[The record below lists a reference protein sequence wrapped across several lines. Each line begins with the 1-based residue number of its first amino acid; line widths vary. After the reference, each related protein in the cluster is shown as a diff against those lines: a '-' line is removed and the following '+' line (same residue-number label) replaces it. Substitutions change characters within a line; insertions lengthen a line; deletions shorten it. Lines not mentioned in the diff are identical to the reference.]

1 MPQPRHVAECGTPSS
16 AKVTVIVAFKDTGIA
31 RAADGTEYV
40 LVPIPKPAYRKLRPD
55 AATAPPSSFLAKYTQ
70 SGDGCSIGRLYRH
83 YVAWARERQMRAA
96 HRGTFARA
104 CVRTYGASA
113 SIGGRSYVVCRLL
126 GEDELPEG
134 EVYPEPALTEDIG
147 HLLGRSGLW
156 STTDAAREIGV
167 EPKAF
172 LAAARSIGLA
182 AVASVGVGGERFQRE
197 YLWAPTQIAL
207 VRQVGQAAV
216 VGPAGHDAVE
226 RS

>member
-1 MPQPRHVAECGTPSS
+1 MIVTFTP
-16 AKVTVIVAFKDTGIA
+16 TGIV
-31 RAADGTEYV
+31 RAVDGTEYV
-40 LVPIPKPAYRKLRPD
+40 LVPIPRPAYELPGPGT
-55 AATAPPSSFLAKYTQ
+55 ASAPPSSFLAKYTQ

-134 EVYPEPALTEDIG
+134 EVYPAPAVTEDIG
-147 HLLGRSGLW
+147 YRLERSGLC
-156 STTDAAREIGV
+156 STTDAAREMDL
-167 EPKAF
+167 EPRAF
-172 LAAARSIGLA
+172 LAKARSIGLA
-182 AVASVGVGGERFQRE
+182 AVASVGVVGERFKRE
-197 YLWAPTQIAL
+197 YLWAPSQIAL
-207 VRQVGQAAV
+207 VRQLGQAAA